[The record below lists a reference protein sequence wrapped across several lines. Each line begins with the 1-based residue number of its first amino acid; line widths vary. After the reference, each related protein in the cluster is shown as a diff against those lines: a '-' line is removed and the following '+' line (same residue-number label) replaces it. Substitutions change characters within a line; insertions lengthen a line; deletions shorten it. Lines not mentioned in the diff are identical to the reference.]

1 MLCCS
6 FPSCFSAILTLFLVN
21 SSQPDPY
28 LYPNTN
34 LHDFWLPHQNRI
46 LGETKDQIEQIF
58 SLVFENYKSLDESLP
73 SGIMEVFK
81 PATGLAAPAL
91 EPAVKLYT
99 LLHDILSPEAQT
111 ALCHYFQVWET
122 EPTFFIMMLAW
133 VVHLSVYS
141 ELVFPQV
148 ASKKR
153 SRRHLAE
160 TDEYVTGN
168 NEGILMDNVTMSTA
182 YQKMISLCMNIRN
195 EIFTDIEIHNQH
207 ILPRYVPQ
215 LINALIPE
223 LCKNLRWW

>member
-1 MLCCS
+1 MS
-6 FPSCFSAILTLFLVN
+6 
-21 SSQPDPY
+21 
-28 LYPNTN
+28 
-34 LHDFWLPHQNRI
+34 
-46 LGETKDQIEQIF
+46 
-58 SLVFENYKSLDESLP
+58 
-73 SGIMEVFK
+73 
-81 PATGLAAPAL
+81 
-91 EPAVKLYT
+91 
-99 LLHDILSPEAQT
+99 
-111 ALCHYFQVWET
+111 
-122 EPTFFIMMLAW
+122 
-133 VVHLSVYS
+133 
-141 ELVFPQV
+141 PQV

-223 LCKNLRWW
+223 FCKNLR